1 MTEFNTVTVTKSNR
15 GGPIALLDGFRY
27 NQRTINRTGSIQ
39 WRCRIVGCKASI
51 TTSAAFVVMH
61 GDTTHTHDKQETGIN
76 EANQLVRGMRKRARE
91 GLTPLPQI
99 YEEERGKI
107 ITTDLGTSPAEV
119 AGKLPFFSS
128 IKTQLYR
135 QRLFPYSPIS

>member
-1 MTEFNTVTVTKSNR
+1 MR
-15 GGPIALLDGFRY
+15 
-27 NQRTINRTGSIQ
+27 
-39 WRCRIVGCKASI
+39 
-51 TTSAAFVVMH
+51 

-76 EANQLVRGMRKRARE
+76 EANQLVRGMRKRARKE
-91 GLTPLPQI
+91 LTPLPLI

-128 IKTQLYR
+128 LYYLNSDI
-135 QRLFPYSPIS
+135 QTTPFPYSPIS